1 MLIQQFKQS
10 KAEIL
15 FALHLEEELRQLV
28 FRADTTTTSFLRRRR
43 GTDLGSTDSVK

>member
-10 KAEIL
+10 KDEIL
-15 FALHLEEELRQLV
+15 FALYLEEELRQLV
-28 FRADTTTTSFLRRRR
+28 LQVSRYNNFLRRLR